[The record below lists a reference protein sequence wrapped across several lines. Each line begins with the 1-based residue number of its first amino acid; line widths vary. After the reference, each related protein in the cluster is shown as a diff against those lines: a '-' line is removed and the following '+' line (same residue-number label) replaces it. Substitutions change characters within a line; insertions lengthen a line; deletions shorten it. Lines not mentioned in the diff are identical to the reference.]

1 MIEEILKFI
10 IEHTQWI
17 RFIIG
22 DYDEWGTYGIIL
34 IIVTLEFFVL
44 LLLSISN
51 IIIGVYRDFNTRT
64 QGRQRGYIHGR
75 IHKYL
80 YNNDP
85 IPTPF
90 FENRRLDLFNI
101 VPLLDQ
107 LDTQMTSSRWDEIKS
122 IICQS
127 RYRPI
132 ARRWIKSPSWQKQN
146 MGLRFLNF
154 SPTLEDEALYLYAI
168 EMPLPLLKM
177 QAVEGLVKLKSEV
190 GIHRVLRVAAKE
202 RGYTGF
208 AYIDELIQSDLDV
221 YKIVFNY
228 YQESSDPEIR
238 LICLKV
244 LQNKVSFDFLAEIE
258 KDLNSPHLELAET
271 AVSSM
276 GQIINPRSLAL
287 LKQLVDHPEPRIR
300 TQAVINLGKL
310 SDPQSIPH
318 LLKAQ
323 CDSSYPVRL
332 NACIA
337 MLKLGERGR
346 KALMTI
352 DEDLDRYA
360 SQTAKYVLSFD
371 LEAR

>member
-1 MIEEILKFI
+1 MIEDILKFI
-10 IEHTQWI
+10 IEHTQWV

-22 DYDEWGTYGIIL
+22 DYEEWGTYGVIL

-51 IIIGVYRDFNTRT
+51 IIIGIYRDYNNRT
-64 QGRQRGYIHGR
+64 QSRQRGYIHRR
-75 IHKYL
+75 IHQYL

-107 LDTQMTSSRWDEIKS
+107 IDTQMTSSRWGEIKS
-122 IICQS
+122 IISQS
-127 RYRPI
+127 RFRPL
-132 ARRWIKSPSWQKQN
+132 ARHWVKNSNWQKQN

-154 SPTLEDEALYLYAI
+154 SPTQEDEALYLYAI
-168 EMPLPLLKM
+168 EKPLPLIKM
-177 QAVEGLVKLKSEV
+177 QAVEGLVKLKSID
-190 GIHRVLRVAAKE
+190 GIHRVLRVAAEE

-208 AYIDELIQSDLDV
+208 AYIDELIHADLDV
-221 YKIVFNY
+221 YQIVFSF
-228 YQESSDPEIR
+228 YQKSTDPDIR

-244 LQNKVSFDFLAEIE
+244 LQNKVSFDFLSEIE
-258 KDLNSPHLELAET
+258 KDLHSHNIELAET

-276 GQIINPRSLAL
+276 GQVINPRSLAL

-346 KALMTI
+346 KALQTI